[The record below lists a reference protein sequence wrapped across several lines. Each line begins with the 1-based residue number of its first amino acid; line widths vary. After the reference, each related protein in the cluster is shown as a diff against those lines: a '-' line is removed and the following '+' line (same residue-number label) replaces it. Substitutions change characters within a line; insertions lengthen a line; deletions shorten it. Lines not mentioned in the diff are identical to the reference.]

1 VHHPLDVVAVGN
13 ALLDVLT
20 AGDEAFLAEHGM
32 VKGAMVLID
41 ADQADR
47 LYAGMGPAVEVSG
60 GSAANT
66 AVGVA
71 SFGGDAAFVGRV
83 RDDQLGAV
91 FAHDIRAAGVEFP
104 VRPATDGSPSGRS
117 LILVTPD
124 AERTMA
130 TFLGASGELT
140 SADVDDAVIGRAAVT
155 FLEGYL
161 FDRPPA
167 KEAYFRAAA
176 AAHRARRRVALTLS
190 DVFCVE
196 RHRDEFRRLV
206 REQVD
211 VLFANELELCRL
223 YEVVEPDDALAAA
236 ADHCETVALTRSE
249 RGSVVLHA
257 GARVAVP
264 AHPVEHLVDT
274 TGAGDL
280 YAAGFLYGLTR
291 GHDAEL
297 CGRLGSL
304 AAAEVISHVG
314 ARPVANLAELAEPL
328 LG

>member
-13 ALLDVLT
+13 ALVDVL
-20 AGDEAFLAEHGM
+20 ASGDDGFLAEHGM

-47 LYAGMGPAVEVSG
+47 LYAAMGPAVEMSG

-71 SFGGDAAFVGRV
+71 SLGGEAAFVGRV
-83 RDDQLGAV
+83 HDDQLGAV
-91 FAHDIRAAGVEFP
+91 FAHDVRAAGVEFP
-104 VRPATDGSPSGRS
+104 NQPVAHGSATGRS
-117 LILVTPD
+117 LIVVTAD
-124 AERTMA
+124 AERTMG

-140 SADVDDAVIGRAAVT
+140 SDDVPDAVVGRAALT
-155 FLEGYL
+155 FLEGYM
-161 FDRPPA
+161 FDRPA
-167 KEAYFRAAA
+167 ARQAYFAAAA
-176 AAHRARRRVALTLS
+176 AAHGARRRVALTLS

-206 REQVD
+206 AEQVD

-223 YEVVEPDDALAAA
+223 YEVVEPDDALASA
-236 ADHCETVALTRSE
+236 ADHCETVVMTRSE
-249 RGSVVLHA
+249 RGSVVLSA

-264 AHPVEHLVDT
+264 AHPVERVVDS

-280 YAAGFLYGLTR
+280 YAAGFLFGLAR
-291 GHDAEL
+291 SYDAEL

-314 ARPVANLAELAEPL
+314 ARPVASLADLAAPL
-328 LG
+328 LP